1 MANKRTNPD
10 TVAAPGGPYSHSV
23 EIAPGARLIYL
34 AGQTGVGPDGS
45 IPEGIE
51 AQAENAF
58 TNLKNVLA
66 ASGCGFEDVVMLRSY
81 LTDRA
86 HREGYNA
93 VRRRF
98 LGDIR
103 PASTF
108 LLVSGLARPDLIV
121 EIEAVAA
128 KA

>member
-1 MANKRTNPD
+1 MALKRNNPD
-10 TVAAPGGPYSHSV
+10 TVAAPGGLYSHAV
-23 EIAPGARLIYL
+23 EVPAGSRLIWL

-58 TNLKNVLA
+58 ANVKNVLA
-66 ASGCGFEDVVMLRSY
+66 ANGCGFEDVVMLRSY
-81 LTDRA
+81 LTSRA
-86 HREGYNA
+86 DREGYNK
-93 VRRRF
+93 VRMRH

-108 LLVSGLARPDLIV
+108 LLVSGLARPELIV
-121 EIEAVAA
+121 EIEVVAA
-128 KA
+128 RG